1 MGSKGQPAQF
11 ISRGKAYQYT
21 KEKKRAW
28 LETNSLLKC
37 KCKRKDI
44 TRSSYPCGYNSF
56 ISKPCSCRS
65 KLFDEPG
72 KYKQSIQ
79 MKKKP
84 LVFKIYLDNSGESSL
99 PPPLLNYLGNW
110 LCPSAHQRNQ
120 EPNASFGISIS
131 ILPFYVTNPCLN
143 QKFLW
148 IITHQLS
155 PVPFSPVPF
164 ANLSKS
170 ELVQSHSPIGWEYL
184 SDYSAS
190 RLSCHWPL

>member
-56 ISKPCSCRS
+56 ISKPCSYRS

-99 PPPLLNYLGNW
+99 PPP
-110 LCPSAHQRNQ
+110 P
-120 EPNASFGISIS
+120 
-131 ILPFYVTNPCLN
+131 
-143 QKFLW
+143 
-148 IITHQLS
+148 
-155 PVPFSPVPF
+155 
-164 ANLSKS
+164 S
-170 ELVQSHSPIGWEYL
+170 ELF
-184 SDYSAS
+184 
-190 RLSCHWPL
+190 R

>member
-1 MGSKGQPAQF
+1 MNQGNISSPFRWKRNPMSLKF
-11 ISRGKAYQYT
+11 IWIIQVKA
-21 KEKKRAW
+21 A
-28 LETNSLLKC
+28 
-37 KCKRKDI
+37 
-44 TRSSYPCGYNSF
+44 F
-56 ISKPCSCRS
+56 
-65 KLFDEPG
+65 F
-72 KYKQSIQ
+72 
-79 MKKKP
+79 
-84 LVFKIYLDNSGESSL
+84 
-99 PPPLLNYLGNW
+99 PPLLNYLGNW

-120 EPNASFGISIS
+120 GPNASFGISIS

-190 RLSCHWPL
+190 RLSCHWTL